1 MNLELR
7 CSGDPDVVMEGR
19 KSFPSG
25 HSSCKGL
32 SVVKYISLR
41 PCIVAFKLLFYV
53 TKHHPCMYF
62 FLFYPLLNVLIF
74 FFSAASVAPHISVAI
89 FLRLCVKHFLSWLD
103 FTNLSSGCQFL
114 LQVWDSPHCTL
125 QESFAASMLR
135 AKAEHG
141 ACVLSSHLYSS
152 QPSLPSPERVT
163 TNTTGKV

>member
-32 SVVKYISLR
+32 SVVKYISLQ

-53 TKHHPCMYF
+53 TKRHPHICF
-62 FLFYPLLNVLIF
+62 FLFYPFLKFF
-74 FFSAASVAPHISVAI
+74 FFSAASVAPHFSLAI
-89 FLRLCVKHFLSWLD
+89 FLQLCVKHLLSWLD
-103 FTNLSSGCQFL
+103 FTILSSGCQFPS
-114 LQVWDSPHCTL
+114 QVWDSQHCTL
-125 QESFAASMLR
+125 QESSAASTLR

-152 QPSLPSPERVT
+152 RPSLPSPERAT